1 MYKVKI
7 AKKAQK
13 EFKKIPKTYKD
24 KISDAIRELATKPTP
39 SGVRKMKGVGGAVNR
54 YRIRVADYRII
65 YDVDGVEMVILVIK
79 VSHRKQVYRKF

>member
-24 KISDAIRELATKPTP
+24 KISEAVKELAARPMP
-39 SGVRKMKGVGGAVNR
+39 SGVKKMQGAGAVNR

-65 YDVDGVEMVILVIK
+65 YDIDGAEMVILVIK
-79 VSHRKQVYRKF
+79 IGHRKQVYRGF

>member
-1 MYKVKI
+1 MYNVKI

-13 EFKKIPKTYKD
+13 EFKKIPKIYKD
-24 KISDAIRELATKPTP
+24 KISEAIRELATKPTP

-65 YDVDGVEMVILVIK
+65 YDIEGAEMIILVIK
-79 VSHRKQVYRKF
+79 VGHRKQVYREF

>member
-13 EFKKIPKTYKD
+13 EFKKIPGIYQR
-24 KISDAIRELATKPTP
+24 KISKAIKELAETP
-39 SGVRKMKGVGGAVNR
+39 MPSSVKKMHGATNR

-65 YDVDGVEMVILVIK
+65 YDVDGGEMVILVIK
-79 VSHRKQVYRKF
+79 VGHRQQVYRGF